1 MTTRGDVIDELRAAD
16 PAQGLSDRPLDGRA
30 SSDLQRAVTGDP
42 QRNQSVYRGSRWRVP
57 VIAATATLLAVA
69 AVPVVRALDGNDAG
83 PQKRP
88 DGTWTY
94 SFEVALP
101 PGWKVFNRNID
112 SIAQSLAVLGPKD
125 EQCYITEFRKGTF
138 GRDRLFKAT
147 PVRVGDHPGFAA
159 RVRDVGI
166 LAFKALGQPLYLRP
180 TGPVVAWEH
189 APGSWR
195 LDYCVSNPGASR
207 PDPAKDL
214 ADGLLIARAV
224 KDVRQPVR
232 TPYKVGYLP
241 DGWKARTIGEPG
253 NSDRDPLGA
262 RSVLT
267 IAPPGAD
274 NTRPLSTD
282 PDIRAF
288 RHINISMTVPSVVSG
303 GGSPSTVNGPQTRL
317 SRYSLPGSGLTTYW
331 LVMKYEHFSV
341 VVEVTTTSKDF
352 DDEVR
357 RIGRELT
364 MAPDPL
370 DSSTWFDAD
379 TAFPK

>member
-16 PAQGLSDRPLDGRA
+16 PAQSLPDRPLDVRA
-30 SSDLQRAVTGDP
+30 SGDLQRAVTGEP
-42 QRNQSVYRGSRWRVP
+42 RRNQSVYRGWRAP
-57 VIAATATLLAVA
+57 VVAATATLLAVA
-69 AVPVVRALDGNDAG
+69 AVPVVRALDGDDAG
-83 PQKRP
+83 PQSRP
-88 DGTWTY
+88 DGVWTY
-94 SFEVALP
+94 SYTLTPP
-101 PGWKVFNRNID
+101 PGWSVYNRNID
-112 SIAQSLAVLGPKD
+112 RAAQSMAVIGPKD
-125 EQCYITEFRKGTF
+125 EQCYLTEFRKGTF
-138 GRDRLFKAT
+138 GRDRLIKPRPVQVGAHSGYVAT
-147 PVRVGDHPGFAA
+147 
-159 RVRDVGI
+159 VRDVGV
-166 LAFKALGQPLYLRP
+166 LAFKTLGQPLFLRP
-180 TGPVVAWEH
+180 TGSVVAWEH

-207 PDPAKDL
+207 PDTAKDV
-214 ADGLLIARAV
+214 ADGLSIARAV

-253 NSDRDPLGA
+253 TSDRDPLSA

-288 RHINISMTVPSVVSG
+288 RHINISMTVRPIVSG
-303 GGSPSTVNGPQTRL
+303 GGPPFTVNGQKAWL
-317 SRYSLPGSGLTTYW
+317 SRYSLPKSGLTTYW
-331 LVMKYEHFSV
+331 LVVKHEGFSV
-341 VVEVTTTSKDF
+341 TVEVTTTSKNF
-352 DDEVR
+352 DDEVK

-379 TAFPK
+379 IAIPK